1 MMILDLIRYYN
12 SQRKAVIRMISYK
25 KVQANIYL
33 DVTIKETKEQKTSR
47 ELIQTISK
55 LPHKEAKSKKDIEE
69 WLNED

>member
-25 KVQANIYL
+25 KVQANVYL